1 RESIEVAHPQ
11 LPHEAEVLKLLKG
24 ASFIPTVH
32 WFGTEGIYN
41 AMIIDLFGPNLRLL
55 RKAYAKLP
63 VHFVSDVAQQ
73 MVTILEY
80 IHKQGVV
87 YRDVK
92 PDNFL
97 LEKNFPL
104 QISRLAAFDSD
115 DDASEAKLK
124 DLKLLVSRKHHISI
138 VDFGLSS
145 FYLDHET
152 GKHIPKNQ
160 HLTKNKTGTARYAS
174 LSVHKGLQHSRRDD
188 MESLGY
194 VLLELLRGDLPWAG
208 VTARNSRQGWAKM
221 LKIKEEIPLEELYDG
236 LPRGFM
242 LYLQYTRSLQYDEE
256 PDYNRLRKL
265 LADTVGS
272 GMEAE
277 KVTREPLFFDDVCE
291 RPLSPRQRSIRSQS
305 PLTIK
310 SPRGGNDYDDDV
322 TYASP
327 PPSPFYKRKNFSWRT
342 KNKDEINCFGTP
354 ERSNSLTIS
363 PSSTNTTPYQKF
375 NTVSPRS
382 FSLPYRDPGFADNG
396 YHPNGRDER
405 RAKRPENI
413 RKPPYVRRHS
423 TKTPWNIIK
432 DSNTQW
438 EQDVQQKCENA
449 WKNGQS
455 WNDNN
460 FDSQEINSV
469 PSTPIN

>member
-1 RESIEVAHPQ
+1 MGGDVVVGGYWLVEEKIGEGSFELIEVAHPQ

-24 ASFIPTVH
+24 AS
-32 WFGTEGIYN
+32 
-41 AMIIDLFGPNLRLL
+41 
-55 RKAYAKLP
+55 
-63 VHFVSDVAQQ
+63 
-73 MVTILEY
+73 
-80 IHKQGVV
+80 
-87 YRDVK
+87 
-92 PDNFL
+92 
-97 LEKNFPL
+97 
-104 QISRLAAFDSD
+104 
-115 DDASEAKLK
+115 
-124 DLKLLVSRKHHISI
+124 
-138 VDFGLSS
+138 
-145 FYLDHET
+145 
-152 GKHIPKNQ
+152 
-160 HLTKNKTGTARYAS
+160 
-174 LSVHKGLQHSRRDD
+174 
-188 MESLGY
+188 Y

-265 LADTVGS
+265 LA

-322 TYASP
+322 AYASP

-363 PSSTNTTPYQKF
+363 PSTNTTPYQKF
-375 NTVSPRS
+375 NTVSSRS
-382 FSLPYRDPGFADNG
+382 FSLPYRDPGYADNG

-423 TKTPWNIIK
+423 TKTPWNIVK

-469 PSTPIN
+469 PSTPINEHGFWIDNADQEFQGFDGGLVGDSD